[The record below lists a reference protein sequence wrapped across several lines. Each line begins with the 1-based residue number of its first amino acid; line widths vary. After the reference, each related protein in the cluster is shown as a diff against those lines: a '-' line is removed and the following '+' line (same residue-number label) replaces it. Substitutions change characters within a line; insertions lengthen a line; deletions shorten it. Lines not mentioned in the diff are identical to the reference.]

1 MCAMSDAGRNPWR
14 VLGVAEDAPFSDVK
28 RAYLRLARATHPD
41 APGGSAGA
49 FREVQAAFEALR
61 RRAAAQHATAPAAP
75 PAPAATGRPA
85 PPPATPAA
93 ASSDQP
99 APGPATPPGAGRP
112 AAGPGD
118 RPAPATPYDRWLA
131 GARPSRPWSRQWSE
145 QDPLVARRPAASTR
159 RRSFAE
165 TLAGE
170 LAGRSV
176 PAA

>member
-1 MCAMSDAGRNPWR
+1 MRDAGRNPWD

-49 FREVQAAFEALR
+49 FREVQSAFETLR

-75 PAPAATGRPA
+75 PAP
-85 PPPATPAA
+85 
-93 ASSDQP
+93 
-99 APGPATPPGAGRP
+99 GRP

-145 QDPLVARRPAASTR
+145 QDPLVTRRPPASSR